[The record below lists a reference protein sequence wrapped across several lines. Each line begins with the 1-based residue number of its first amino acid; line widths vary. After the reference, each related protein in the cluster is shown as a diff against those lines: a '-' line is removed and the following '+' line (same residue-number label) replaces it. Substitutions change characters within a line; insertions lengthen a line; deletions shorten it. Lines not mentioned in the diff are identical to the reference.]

1 MALHAALLADSAAA
15 TLLAGRDSEWESRLP
30 AERGQLLAGLRLFL
44 DTCPVCG
51 GPLAFGKETV
61 ESCCRSVDVV
71 AVDCGE
77 HNA

>member
-15 TLLAGRDSEWESRLP
+15 TLLAG
-30 AERGQLLAGLRLFL
+30 LRLFL
-44 DTCPVCG
+44 DTCPVCE